1 MSVAARKLLHFVMK
15 VTTYLLATALLLAY
29 LSVYIPPDRFWPP
42 AFFGLAFP
50 YLMAANILLF
60 IYWLLR
66 LKKESLIL
74 LVVILLGWGH
84 IRHFYSFPWKSR
96 KAAGENDITMMTFNV
111 RSFDIYAH
119 ENTPHPE
126 EEIISFLRK
135 ARPDILCLQ
144 EIYTS
149 PHTVPER
156 KILAA
161 LNYPYH
167 FLSYSSSRTNGV
179 RYGMAIFSRYPLL
192 EKKVIRFVG
201 TPNQT
206 QYCDVVIRGDTIRI
220 FNNHLQSTRLG
231 GQEFRL
237 YDPADETEAIRNVR
251 NISVRLKS
259 AYPLRARQV
268 KILHDSIS
276 ASPHPVIVCG
286 DFNDTPVSY
295 TYHRLS
301 AGLTDAFVESGKGFG
316 KTYHGK
322 VPSFRIDYI
331 LHDKRFPSWGY
342 RTFHNTLSDHFA
354 VMCTICPDPGSPP
367 KE

>member
-1 MSVAARKLLHFVMK
+1 VAARKIIGLLLRGI
-15 VTTYLLATALLLAY
+15 TYLLAAFLLLSY
-29 LSVYIPPDRFWPP
+29 LSVYIPPDKFWPP

-50 YLMAANILLF
+50 YLLTANLLLF
-60 IYWLLR
+60 AYWLLR
-66 LKKESLIL
+66 LKKESLVL

-84 IRHFYSFPWKSR
+84 IRHFYGFPGKKNKTATGESFSV
-96 KAAGENDITMMTFNV
+96 MTFNV
-111 RSFDIYAH
+111 RSFDIYAQ
-119 ENTPHPE
+119 NDNPRPA

-135 ARPDILCLQ
+135 VKPDILCLQ

-149 PHTVPER
+149 PHTVPEK
-156 KILAA
+156 KILSA

-167 FLSYSSSRTNGV
+167 FLSYSTSRPNGV
-179 RYGMAIFSRYPLL
+179 RYGMALFSRYPLKG
-192 EKKVIRFVG
+192 KKVIHFNG

-206 QYCDVVIRGDTIRI
+206 QYCDVIIGDDTLRL

-237 YDPADETEAIRNVR
+237 YDLNDESEAIRSVK

-268 KILHDSIS
+268 KILRDSIA
-276 ASPHPVIVCG
+276 ASPYPVIVCG

-295 TYHRLS
+295 TYHHLS
-301 AGLTDAFVESGKGFG
+301 AGLKDAFVESGRGFG

-331 LHDKRFPSWGY
+331 LHDKNYTSSEY

-354 VMCTICPDPGSPP
+354 VMCTISPDRGSPP

>member
-1 MSVAARKLLHFVMK
+1 VAARKIFRFLLK
-15 VTTYLLATALLLAY
+15 GITYLLAVFLLLSY
-29 LSVYIPPDRFWPP
+29 LSVYIPPDKCWPP

-50 YLMAANILLF
+50 YLLTVNLLLF
-60 IYWLLR
+60 TYWLLR
-66 LKKESLIL
+66 LKKESLML
-74 LVVILLGWGH
+74 LIVILLGWGH
-84 IRHFYSFPWKSR
+84 IRHFYSFPAK
-96 KAAGENDITMMTFNV
+96 KNKTVTGESFSIMTFNV
-111 RSFDIYAH
+111 RSFDIYAQ
-119 ENTPHPE
+119 NNNSHPA

-135 ARPDILCLQ
+135 AKPDILCLQ

-149 PHTVPER
+149 PHTVPEK

-167 FLSYSSSRTNGV
+167 FFSYSTSRPNGV
-179 RYGMAIFSRYPLL
+179 RYGMAIFSRYPLQR
-192 EKKVIRFVG
+192 KKVLHFAG

-206 QYCDVVIRGDTIRI
+206 QYCNVIFRNDTLRL

-237 YDPADETEAIRNVR
+237 YDLNDETEAIRNVK

-268 KILHDSIS
+268 RILRDSIA
-276 ASPHPVIVCG
+276 ASPFPVIVCG

-295 TYHRLS
+295 TYHQLS
-301 AGLTDAFVESGKGFG
+301 AGLTDAFVASGKGFG

-331 LHDKRFPSWGY
+331 LHDKRFSSSGY

-354 VMCTICPDPGSPP
+354 VMCTIWPDPGSPP